1 MDNSKKNS
9 NVATAND
16 NSSDISLP
24 KVRFK
29 QTRKAILPQ
38 KKEIEKYW
46 IETKQ
51 EENLF
56 AILPY
61 EIHVHVMS
69 YLDPVDLFSVSLVCR
84 YWWQVANDDI
94 LFKLK
99 LPQGVD
105 IDSLLMPP
113 DVSGNK
119 TNQNIDRYS
128 DNLTLRNK
136 IDHNPSIQTNSKWRV
151 AYRRWKSLREC
162 GVGYATFTPEFLH
175 NFSLRRSQL
184 RGLQIVLRNILDATL
199 KDLDTRERQQQ
210 QQQQNFDVSS
220 EQIQQC
226 EFKLLMFGK
235 PNSGKTSLL
244 YKLKTGSYHEFFT
257 TFGFNNEVIEYR
269 NCRLEIKDV
278 GSHNDPRTFWNIYSN
293 EVHGIIWVIDSTS
306 TEASVVESV
315 EALTDLLIHVHN
327 FNVPVYIFATKQD
340 HTYLDAKVIA
350 SFLLDQGTLIAQE
363 QFTQRKWYIQPCS
376 ARYGFGLKLD
386 KLIDLLRSTSRP
398 LQKTHTSMFHYR
410 EL

>member
-69 YLDPVDLFSVSLVCR
+69 YLDPVDLFSVSLVCRLTTSFSRPFVNAHFLSIDLLTLRLHRYYIR

-278 GSHNDPRTFWNIYSN
+278 GSHNDVRKRQL
-293 EVHGIIWVIDSTS
+293 
-306 TEASVVESV
+306 VVEQNCD
-315 EALTDLLIHVHN
+315 ERTR
-327 FNVPVYIFATKQD
+327 T
-340 HTYLDAKVIA
+340 
-350 SFLLDQGTLIAQE
+350 
-363 QFTQRKWYIQPCS
+363 
-376 ARYGFGLKLD
+376 
-386 KLIDLLRSTSRP
+386 
-398 LQKTHTSMFHYR
+398 R
-410 EL
+410 E